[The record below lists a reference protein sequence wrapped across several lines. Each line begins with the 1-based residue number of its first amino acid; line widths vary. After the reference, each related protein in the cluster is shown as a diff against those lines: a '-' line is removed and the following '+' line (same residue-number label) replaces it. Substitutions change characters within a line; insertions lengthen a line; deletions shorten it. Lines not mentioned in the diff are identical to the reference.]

1 MAAVVANLVVVSV
14 AVTCRVRHL
23 AARRAKGS
31 DGARPP
37 ARSRPL
43 RINEWLRLHLPARI
57 NMCGRSCTEMHASAA
72 LRTMPAVRL
81 REDALML
88 TYAGPAYC
96 SGCCP
101 RAYAFSRSSP
111 SA

>member
-14 AVTCRVRHL
+14 AVTCRVRPL

-43 RINEWLRLHLPARI
+43 RINE
-57 NMCGRSCTEMHASAA
+57 
-72 LRTMPAVRL
+72 
-81 REDALML
+81 
-88 TYAGPAYC
+88 
-96 SGCCP
+96 
-101 RAYAFSRSSP
+101 
-111 SA
+111 